1 MASLKALL
9 TSDAVSLSDGNS
21 IRGCARVRVLSA
33 PRDGIHQVLWV
44 FNPDKVATFLGSR
57 SRGAAALGWGSPGGP
72 GCNAAGPSDG
82 LRR

>member
-1 MASLKALL
+1 M
-9 TSDAVSLSDGNS
+9 
-21 IRGCARVRVLSA
+21 SA